1 MILIVEKNTSTYSHV
16 VIKLLLSIVKKEA
29 KRQREKFKTR
39 RKMVGNPT
47 TTKSKNLKLYMN
59 VNDECLML
67 NVSLKNVIN
76 AFRTLSY
83 RKWCQKLKSMGKFQK
98 MLPKF
103 PFQRYL

>member
-29 KRQREKFKTR
+29 KRRREKFKTR
-39 RKMVGNPT
+39 RKMVGNQQQQNL
-47 TTKSKNLKLYMN
+47 KNLKLYMN
-59 VNDECLML
+59 ANDECLML